1 MASEQQVKISEAMAE
16 TLLKPYT
23 LSEEQLASFD
33 RDGFLILRDLL
44 DEPTTK
50 EIQQWS
56 QNVHDWPY
64 EPGKWMPY
72 EEQREDGTRV
82 LCRTENFADF
92 HDGFDKLF
100 RGQRLLGILEQI
112 NKEPMV
118 LFKEKINYK
127 HPGAGGFDAHTDAPA
142 YQHAG
147 ALKHLTINLAID
159 AATPENGCLE
169 VSLEVT
175 RWACL
180 SVMTTASNTSGNPS
194 KSGCLFLSS
203 RATLLSSGRSLRTA
217 VARTS
222 RTTAVPLFTRL
233 STRIRIV
240 ETVTRHTISSA
251 ARSGHRRLSA
261 CKVRTTH
268 TVQSSM
274 ASGRRCG
281 ARRTSAAFK
290 PSVLDKRVLREEPFF
305 LVFYNRART
314 RIKDSL
320 LQQTWMT
327 SQIHRRRF
335 PVWCL
340 GIDQFLKEEFVQRGD
355 QSLPKS

>member
-169 VSLEVT
+169 VVPGSHKMGVPIGDDNCIKHEWESQQEWV
-175 RWACL
+175 
-180 SVMTTASNTSGNPS
+180 P
-194 KSGCLFLSS
+194 
-203 RATLLSSGRSLRTA
+203 
-217 VARTS
+217 
-222 RTTAVPLFTRL
+222 VPLQPGDTLIFGSFL
-233 STRIRIV
+233 A
-240 ETVTRHTISSA
+240 H
-251 ARSGHRRLSA
+251 RSGSNKSNNRRAALYATFNAYSDCGDRHKAYYIKRRKEWPPTAERVQGQDYSYGAKQYGFGSPMWGATDLS
-261 CKVRTTH
+261 RLQTQRLGQT
-268 TVQSSM
+268 
-274 ASGRRCG
+274 G
-281 ARRTSAAFK
+281 AA
-290 PSVLDKRVLREEPFF
+290 
-305 LVFYNRART
+305 
-314 RIKDSL
+314 
-320 LQQTWMT
+320 
-327 SQIHRRRF
+327 
-335 PVWCL
+335 
-340 GIDQFLKEEFVQRGD
+340 
-355 QSLPKS
+355 